1 MRVEVVHALPDT
13 QHVIAVELNEAASV
27 VDAIARSGFIERFGL
42 QVDDD
47 HVGVWNRRVTLATPL
62 REGDRVEIYR
72 DLIADPKQA
81 RRQRAIANPV
91 GVQPKR
97 KLSRF

>member
-1 MRVEVVHALPDT
+1 MRIEVVHALPDV
-13 QHVIAVELNEAASV
+13 QHLVQLELAGETTVAAAIAAS
-27 VDAIARSGFIERFGL
+27 GFVERFML
-42 QVDDD
+42 VVDDD
-47 HVGVWNRRVTLATPL
+47 HVGIWNRRVTLATVL

-97 KLSRF
+97 KLSRS

>member
-1 MRVEVVHALPDT
+1 MRVEVVHALRDV

-27 VDAIARSGFIERFGL
+27 ADAIARSGLTERFDL
-42 QVDDD
+42 LVDDD
-47 HVGVWNRRVTLATPL
+47 HVGVWNRRVTLATTL

-72 DLIADPKQA
+72 GLIADPKQA
-81 RRQRAIANPV
+81 RRQRAVDHPV

>member
-1 MRVEVVHALPDT
+1 MRVDVVHALPDA
-13 QHVIAVELNEAASV
+13 QHVAAVELDAAATV
-27 VDAIARSGFIERFGL
+27 GEAIARCGLVERFGL
-42 QVDDD
+42 LVDDD
-47 HVGVWNRRVTLATPL
+47 HVGIWNRRVTLATTL

-72 DLIADPKQA
+72 DLIADPKQV
-81 RRQRAIANPV
+81 RRQRAVENPV

>member
-1 MRVEVVHALPDT
+1 MRIDVIHALPDV
-13 QHVIAVELNEAASV
+13 QHLVQLELAAETTVAAAIAAS
-27 VDAIARSGFIERFGL
+27 GFVERFL
-42 QVDDD
+42 LVVDDD
-47 HVGVWNRRVTLATPL
+47 HVGIWNRRVTLATVL

-97 KLSRF
+97 KLSRS

>member
-1 MRVEVVHALPDT
+1 MRVEVVHALPGA
-13 QHVIAVELNEAASV
+13 QHVAVVELDETANV
-27 VDAIARSGFIERFGL
+27 GDAIARCGFVERFGL
-42 QVDDD
+42 LLDDD
-47 HVGVWNRRVTLATPL
+47 HVGVWNRRVTLATPV
-62 REGDRVEIYR
+62 REGDRIEIYR

-81 RRQRAIANPV
+81 RRQRAVENPV